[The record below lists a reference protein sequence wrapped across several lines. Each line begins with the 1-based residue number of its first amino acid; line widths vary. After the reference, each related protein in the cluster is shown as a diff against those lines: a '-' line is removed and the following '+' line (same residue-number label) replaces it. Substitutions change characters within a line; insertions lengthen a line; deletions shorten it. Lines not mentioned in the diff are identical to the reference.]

1 MAKHLLL
8 IIIVAFSL
16 NAQSQLN
23 NRPVTNYT
31 PREYGQAYSSYT
43 MSITQDER
51 GIVYVGTAYG
61 VLQFDGALWRFI
73 PVKVGSFVTSLNYF
87 NGKVYVGCQ
96 GDFGFLKADQYGKYQ
111 FQSLSHKIPKYHT
124 NFTTIWKT
132 LVYDSTVVFQSEEDI
147 FLFKND
153 TIECISPETSF
164 HLAFV
169 SNNILYVRERE
180 FGLKYLSS
188 LELKLVDSGD
198 AFKLFGVFQVVPFG
212 NNKNLILTR
221 EAGLWILENDRLT
234 KANTQKA
241 TADILSK
248 AEVQDAV
255 KIKNNEIAI
264 TTLKEGVIVMDSNL
278 NIVNHYTLNSGLI
291 SSETIGLIEDLQGNI
306 WVATKKGVSRIQHS
320 LPVSIFNQTHGL
332 YGKVQA
338 VAYFENTLIAGTTDD
353 LFIYKPD
360 GIKHFQSLGNIRS
373 SIWEIEKT
381 PNKLWIA
388 TDNGLWTYT
397 NGVIQKIS
405 ANQTSA
411 LEYIPERGWLIASGV
426 NGTYVYNSLSS
437 EIVTSIS
444 EVKTDAYGIESR
456 LYEDGII
463 ETWIGSQ
470 TKGVWQL
477 HFKNNNLIKST
488 NYYGTEDGLTLEW
501 IWPFMLKDDIKFGT
515 SSGFVTGGILKF
527 ISAHELY
534 LMQNNPNVKESELKG
549 FFDLNS
555 FPKNNTDKS
564 VTAYCQTDSFA
575 FIGMDYNISIV
586 PFSDSICYEQPL
598 KSIELGRFNNFQI
611 ANNSLLVCA
620 NDGLALINI
629 PKTLRHKGNIS
640 KINLRSIA
648 IGQDSIIWYG
658 DTLNFEQFT
667 IPYKFNNLEIQLSAN
682 YLENESKPIYYWR
695 LASTK
700 NQILKKA
707 DNGVISIANLWEGNY
722 TIIAYAENIQGDQS
736 EPISI
741 KFTILPPFYRTIW
754 AYVAYI
760 ILLGGFILF
769 LIRLNTQRLREQNRK
784 LEEIVR
790 ERTREV
796 VEQKEQIQLQKD
808 KIEDILNDIRAS
820 INYARRIQQAMLPSK
835 NLIDQILPGNF
846 IIFYPR
852 DVVSGD
858 FYWASKIKD
867 NIIITV
873 ADCTGHGVPGAFM
886 SMLGISLLNEIVGNL
901 EIVKP
906 SQILDELR
914 RAIIQALKQSID
926 NESQKDGMDMS
937 LVTINTKTMEC
948 QWAGANNP
956 LYLFRPKGN
965 GGAVEIEDISKL
977 KTLDHENGTFIEIK
991 QDRMPVAIYSYLT
1004 SFSNHTMQLTK
1015 GDRLFLFSDGLV
1027 DQFGGPNLQ
1036 KFMSKNLKNL
1046 IMDSGNIS
1054 IQEQG
1059 DMIRNAFE
1067 KWVNPSNNKIEQI
1080 DDVTLIGFEV

>member
-1 MAKHLLL
+1 MAKHLILFV
-8 IIIVAFSL
+8 IVAFSL

-31 PREYGQAYSSYT
+31 PREYGQSYSSYT

-51 GIVYVGTAYG
+51 GIIYVGTAYG

-96 GDFGFLKADQYGKYQ
+96 GDFGFLKTDQYGKYQ
-111 FQSLSHKIPKYHT
+111 FQSLIHKIPKYHT
-124 NFTTIWKT
+124 HFTTIWKT

-153 TIECISPETSF
+153 TIECISPETTF
-164 HLAFV
+164 HLSFV
-169 SNNILYVRERE
+169 SNSTLYVRERE
-180 FGLKYLSS
+180 FGLKYLSGK
-188 LELKLVDSGD
+188 ELKLVEGGD
-198 AFKLFGVFQVVPFG
+198 ALKLYGVFQVIPLE
-212 NNKNLILTR
+212 NNKHLVLTR
-221 EAGLWILENDRLT
+221 EAGLWILENNRLF
-234 KANTQKA
+234 KANTPK
-241 TADILSK
+241 TTSDILSK
-248 AEVQDAV
+248 AEVQDAI
-255 KIKNNEIAI
+255 KIRNNEIAI
-264 TTLKEGVIVMDSNL
+264 STLKEGVIVLNSNL
-278 NIVNHYTLNSGLI
+278 NILNQYNLNSGLV
-291 SSETIGLIEDLQGNI
+291 SSETVGLIEDLQGNI

-320 LPVSIFNQTHGL
+320 LPISIFNQTHGL

-338 VAYFENTLIAGTTDD
+338 VTYFANTLIAGTTDD

-373 SIWEIEKT
+373 TIWKIEEA

-388 TDNGLWTYT
+388 ADNGLWIYSK
-397 NGVIQKIS
+397 GIVEKIS

-411 LEYIPERGWLIASGV
+411 LEYIPEKDWLIASGL
-426 NGTYVYNSLSS
+426 NGTYVYNSFSS
-437 EIVTSIS
+437 AIITSIP
-444 EVKTDAYGIESR
+444 EIKPDAYGIESSI
-456 LYEDGII
+456 LDDGIV

-477 HFKNNNLIKST
+477 NFRNNSLIKST
-488 NYYGTEDGLTLEW
+488 NYYGPDDGLTLEW

-515 SSGFVTGGILKF
+515 SSGLVTGGILKF

-534 LMQNNPNVKESELKG
+534 LMQNNPNVNENELKG

-564 VTAYCQTDSFA
+564 VTAYCQTDSLA

-586 PFSDSICYEQPL
+586 PFSDSICNEQPL
-598 KSIELGRFNNFQI
+598 KSIELGRFNHFQTS
-611 ANNSLLVCA
+611 NNSLLVCA
-620 NDGLALINI
+620 NDGLAIIDI
-629 PKTLRHKGNIS
+629 PKILKHKGNIP
-640 KINLRSIA
+640 KINLRSIS
-648 IGQDSIIWYG
+648 IGQDSTIWYG
-658 DTLNFEQFT
+658 DTLNDEKVT
-667 IPYKFNNLEIQLSAN
+667 IPYIFNNIEIHLSAN
-682 YLENESKPIYYWR
+682 YLENQSKPLFYWK
-695 LASTK
+695 LANSK
-700 NQILKKA
+700 NQIFKKA
-707 DNGVISIANLWEGNY
+707 DNGVISLANLWEGNY
-722 TIIAYAENIQGDQS
+722 TIVAYAENIQGDQS
-736 EPISI
+736 EPIHIS
-741 KFTILPPFYRTIW
+741 FRILPPYYRTIW
-754 AYVAYI
+754 AYILYF
-760 ILLGGFILF
+760 ILLISVIII
-769 LIRLNTQRLREQNRK
+769 LIRLNTQRLRSQNKR
-784 LEEIVR
+784 LEEIVA

-820 INYARRIQQAMLPSK
+820 INYAQRIQQAMLPSK
-835 NLIDQILPGNF
+835 NLISQILPGHF

-858 FYWASKIKD
+858 FYWAIKIKD

-901 EIVKP
+901 GVITP

-914 RAIIQALKQSID
+914 RAIIQALKQKID

-937 LVTINTKTMEC
+937 LVSINTNTLEC

-956 LYLFRPKGN
+956 LYIFRPLGN
-965 GGAVEIEDISKL
+965 NTNLGIADASKI
-977 KTLDHENGTFIEIK
+977 KTSDHSNGEFIEIK
-991 QDRMPVAIYSYLT
+991 QDRMPVAIYSQLNP
-1004 SFSNHTMQLTK
+1004 FSNHTFQLSK
-1015 GDRLFLFSDGLV
+1015 GDRLFLFSDGFV
-1027 DQFGGPNLQ
+1027 DQFGGPNQQ

-1046 IMDSGNIS
+1046 IMETGNLPILK
-1054 IQEQG
+1054 QG
-1059 DMIRNAFE
+1059 EFIKNTFQN
-1067 KWVNPSNNKIEQI
+1067 WVKPNGNCIDQI
-1080 DDVTLIGFEV
+1080 DDVTFIGFEI